1 VTARSAKAGDPL
13 RLLVFHH
20 LFAACAEEMGE
31 SLMRAAFSPNIRERR
46 DFSCAL
52 FDARGEAVAQAAH
65 LPVHLGSA
73 PLSLAAVLEDLEL
86 APGDVALVNDPYRGG
101 THLPDLTVAEPVW
114 LTSGG
119 APDFWCLARA
129 HHADMGGAHP
139 GSMAPA
145 RDIHGE
151 GLRLPPVRLVRGGQ
165 VDEDLLRVFLANTR
179 VPRERRAD
187 LQAQLAACRA
197 GSLRLRAL
205 AEEHGARELI
215 LRAGQLI
222 AWTEART
229 RAVLAELPAGTIEVE
244 DTLELASGGVARL
257 RLAWSHGPSGAVF
270 DFRATDDQLPDPVN
284 TVHAVALSAVHYGL
298 RLLLPEGTPTNAG
311 IGRCATVRT
320 RPGSLLDAGYP
331 APVAAGNVE
340 TSQRAV
346 DLVLAALRAVLP
358 DRIPAAS
365 SGTMSNLT
373 LGAGDG
379 SFSYYETLAG
389 GAGGGPEGP
398 GAHAVHTHMTNTRN
412 TPVEVLERELP
423 VRVLQTSVRRGS
435 GGAGEHPGGDGLV
448 RRLQVLAPVRAGWSA
463 QRQVEGPPGAA
474 GGAAGACG
482 GASLRR
488 AGTRRDAPLPGQAAL
503 DLAPGDELEVRTPGG
518 GGHGRSPRAKP
529 GARG

>member
-1 VTARSAKAGDPL
+1 MTRGSGETHDPL

-52 FDARGEAVAQAAH
+52 FDGAGGAVAQAAH

-73 PLSLAAVLEDLEL
+73 PLSLAAVLEDLDLE
-86 APGDVALVNDPYRGG
+86 PGDVAMVNDPYRGG
-101 THLPDLTVAEPVW
+101 THLPDLTVVEPVW
-114 LTSGG
+114 LTPGG

-145 RDIHGE
+145 RDVHGE
-151 GLRLPPVRLVRGGQ
+151 GLRLPPVRLVRAGEL
-165 VDEDLLRVFLANTR
+165 DEDLLRVFLANTR

-187 LQAQLAACRA
+187 LQAQLAACRSGA
-197 GSLRLRAL
+197 HRLRAL
-205 AEEHGARELI
+205 ADEYGPRTLAE
-215 LRAGQLI
+215 RAQDI
-222 AWTEART
+222 VRWTEART
-229 RAVLAELPAGTIEVE
+229 RAALAELPRGTVEVE
-244 DTLELASGGVARL
+244 DTLELASGGHAHLRL
-257 RLAWSHGPSGAVF
+257 RWTHGRKESVF
-270 DFRATDDQLPDPVN
+270 DFSATDDQLPDPVN
-284 TVHAVALSAVHYGL
+284 TVHAVALSAVHYAI

-311 IGRCATVRT
+311 IGRCVRVVT
-320 RPGSLLDAGYP
+320 RAGSLLDASYP

-346 DLVLAALRAVLP
+346 DLVLAALREVLP
-358 DRIPAAS
+358 DRVPAAS

-373 LGAGDG
+373 LGAADG

-398 GAHAVHTHMTNTRN
+398 GAHAVHTHMTNTLN

-423 VRVLQTSVRRGS
+423 VRVLATTVRRGS
-435 GGAGEHPGGDGLV
+435 GGAGAHPGGDGLL

-463 QRQVEGPPGAA
+463 QRQQQGPPGAA
-474 GGAAGACG
+474 GGAAGAPG
-482 GASLRR
+482 GASLRAAGARR
-488 AGTRRDAPLPGQAAL
+488 ARPLPGQAAL
-503 DLAPGDELEVRTPGG
+503 DLQPGDELEVRTPGG
-518 GGHGRSPRAKP
+518 GGHGRAPRAK
-529 GARG
+529 